1 MHLKEVTENLVTI
14 TPQTETIK
22 RTKMQILELENTISK
37 GKMYQMDSTV
47 NLRWQKKELNATKG
61 STVVN

>member
-1 MHLKEVTENLVTI
+1 
-14 TPQTETIK
+14 
-22 RTKMQILELENTISK
+22 MQILESENTISK
-37 GKMYQMDSTV
+37 DKMYQMDSIV